1 MRKTTVFGVLPP
13 IARLTPEQAVY
24 HFLSGYTAKVAGTER
39 GVTEPEATFSA
50 CFGAPF
56 MPLHPTVYGDML
68 ADKLRSSGASTW
80 LLNTGW
86 TGGGH
91 GVGKRIDIAS
101 TRRLL
106 TAALDGSLDGIDTR
120 IDELFGFAVPL
131 SVPGVETRLLTPRL
145 TWADAE
151 AYDRQAL
158 HLAGLFRANFE
169 KFGDA
174 ANAAPGPRMA
184 QAAE

>member
-1 MRKTTVFGVLPP
+1 LRQT
-13 IARLTPEQAVY
+13 
-24 HFLSGYTAKVAGTER
+24 
-39 GVTEPEATFSA
+39 
-50 CFGAPF
+50 GA
-56 MPLHPTVYGDML
+56 
-68 ADKLRSSGASTW
+68 ATW

-106 TAALDGSLDGIDTR
+106 TAALDGSLDTAETR

-169 KFGDA
+169 KFGDN
-174 ANAAPGPRMA
+174 ANAEPGPRLA

>member
-1 MRKTTVFGVLPP
+1 
-13 IARLTPEQAVY
+13 
-24 HFLSGYTAKVAGTER
+24 
-39 GVTEPEATFSA
+39 
-50 CFGAPF
+50 
-56 MPLHPTVYGDML
+56 
-68 ADKLRSSGASTW
+68 
-80 LLNTGW
+80 GW
-86 TGGGH
+86 TGGGY

-106 TAALDGSLDGIDTR
+106 TAALDGTLDDAETR
-120 IDELFGFAVPL
+120 LDELFGFAVPIA
-131 SVPGVETRLLTPRL
+131 VTGVEPRLLTPRL
-145 TWADAE
+145 TWADPE

-174 ANAAPGPRMA
+174 ANASPGPRMA